1 MFEDDPP
8 EAARLASAV
17 SILQCLDML
26 LEEADRL
33 GMPRTVVALRKA
45 VRACNAEQSARPPP
59 IAPPR
64 RHLILH

>member
-17 SILQCLDML
+17 SILHCLEAL

-33 GMPRTVVALRKA
+33 GMPRTVMAMRKT
-45 VRACNAEQSARPPP
+45 VRACQAEQVRPPAYARP
-59 IAPPR
+59 R
-64 RHLILH
+64 RNLVMH